1 MYLTGYHGTSKEY
14 AENILKTKI
23 FHQSRKINEWLGN
36 GIYFYTEFEEALE
49 WAKKYHPNNEAVIH
63 EIICIKEDEIMN
75 LDYEDVQCYLNNL
88 ILFLDKTLNIFL
100 KEIDNPKETITKIHS
115 LFPNY
120 FDELVEVVYDESENK
135 SIVFIKGKREDL
147 SEKLKNIKKIRNQIN
162 QCILSNYLWNKYPNI
177 KVLKSSFPKPKSN
190 DLFVKDFRKQRTE
203 FRVRDNNVLMI
214 GSYLIDLSK
223 ILNKNKEEE
232 VIK

>member
-203 FRVRDNNVLMI
+203 FCVRDNNVLMI